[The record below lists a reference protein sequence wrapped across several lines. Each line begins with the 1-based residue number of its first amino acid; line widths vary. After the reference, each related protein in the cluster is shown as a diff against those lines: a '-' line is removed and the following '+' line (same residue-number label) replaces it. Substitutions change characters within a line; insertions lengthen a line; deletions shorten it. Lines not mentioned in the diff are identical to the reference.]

1 MLLIEEAQL
10 ILKYLDDREDM
21 YVIIDDVYIYSP
33 DGELQSRLI
42 LAIAFF
48 SKEQIR
54 QARRF
59 ISRYIVQSDATFNTN
74 DKRLLL
80 SNVVGLDN
88 RGKTFPAMYLFHV
101 NESTRLSRWIM
112 TL

>member
-1 MLLIEEAQL
+1 LLPIEEAQL

-54 QARRF
+54 
-59 ISRYIVQSDATFNTN
+59 
-74 DKRLLL
+74 
-80 SNVVGLDN
+80 
-88 RGKTFPAMYLFHV
+88 
-101 NESTRLSRWIM
+101 
-112 TL
+112 

>member
-1 MLLIEEAQL
+1 MPTEEAQL

-21 YVIIDDVYIYSP
+21 HVTIDDVYTYGP
-33 DGELQSRLI
+33 DGELQGRLI

-59 ISRYIVQSDATFNTN
+59 ISRYVI
-74 DKRLLL
+74 
-80 SNVVGLDN
+80 
-88 RGKTFPAMYLFHV
+88 
-101 NESTRLSRWIM
+101 
-112 TL
+112 